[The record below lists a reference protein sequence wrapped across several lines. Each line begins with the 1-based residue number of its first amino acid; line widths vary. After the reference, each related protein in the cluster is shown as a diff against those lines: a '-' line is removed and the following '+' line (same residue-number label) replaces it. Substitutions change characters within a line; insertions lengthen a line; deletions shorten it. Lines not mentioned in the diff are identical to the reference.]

1 MSQLLTY
8 AEVDTGIQEKM
19 AGSAPDKT
27 KRINAINNVVQDL
40 YAKFDIESGIREYIF
55 YAIANGEAME
65 LTTDVPDF
73 KKVKDLRYLAESK
86 HTQEFSDTEDDLFA
100 THIGSG
106 RLLDEYSIVYNDG
119 KLFAK
124 INTAEGTTAKQIHS
138 MGDLTVNGTW
148 SADTFDSDAED
159 IETTTVGTLN
169 QSEVIKF
176 DIDVSQSANHYAL
189 ISNSDMSATDL
200 SNYVNLGR
208 LRFWI
213 YLPSVTNFT
222 SVEARWGSSD
232 SAYWNNTT
240 TTQANGTALIAGW
253 NRIEIDWNGATENGT
268 VDNENIDYFTFKLN
282 YESGFTNQVNIKIE
296 EVTMYLPT
304 PFKLKY
310 YTYYTS
316 KTASGTFQED
326 LTTTNNDELLL
337 PKRYKDLVVSGAV
350 EKLLPM
356 ALGDDG
362 ELQVRRAEKN
372 YREERNN
379 LKLDI
384 GNAPKKP
391 SRKIKI
397 HKPW

>member
-19 AGSAPDKT
+19 AGSAPDST
-27 KRINAINNVVQDL
+27 KRLNAINNTVQDL
-40 YAKFDIESGIREYIF
+40 YAKFDIESSIREYIF
-55 YAIANGEAME
+55 YAIANGEAVN

-73 KKVKDLRYLAESK
+73 KKVKDLRYLADSK
-86 HTQEFSDTEDDLFA
+86 HDNEFAEVEDDLFA

-106 RLLDEYSIVYNDG
+106 RLLDEYSVTYNDG
-119 KLFAK
+119 KLFARM
-124 INTAEGTTAKQIHS
+124 NTVDGVTSKQIHS
-138 MGDLTVNGTW
+138 MGDLTSNGSW
-148 SADTFDSDAED
+148 ENDADDTLNLT
-159 IETTTVGTLN
+159 TTTVGTLN

-176 DIDVSQSANHYAL
+176 DIDVSQTAEDYAQ
-189 ISNSDMSATDL
+189 ISNNDITAIDL
-200 SNYVNLGR
+200 SDYVNLGK

-213 YLPSVTNFT
+213 YLPSITNFT
-222 SVEARWGSSD
+222 SIEVRWGSYD
-232 SAYWNNTT
+232 TELNYWVNTA
-240 TTQANGTALIAGW
+240 TTQANGSAFIAGW
-253 NRIEIDWNGATENGT
+253 NRVEIDWNGATESGT
-268 VDNENIDYFTFKLN
+268 VDNSSIVSLGIKLN
-282 YESGFTNQVNIKIE
+282 YASGFTDQVNVKVE

-316 KTASGTFQED
+316 KTNAGTFQED
-326 LTTTNNDELLL
+326 LTTTSNDEILL

-384 GNAPKKP
+384 GNSPKRP

-397 HKPW
+397 HKTW